1 MKKKK
6 IGFVESMMHHHRIIY
21 LIIVLLI
28 GYGIYGLIGMNK
40 QEFPEFTL
48 REGIVAA
55 VYPGATPE
63 EMELQVTKPLEQF
76 LFTYPEV
83 CKEKTYSYSQNGI
96 VYVFVSLETS
106 VNNKTEVWSKI
117 RHGLKDFKMQLPS
130 GVLAVVV
137 NDDFGNTSSLLI
149 TIQSKDKTYK
159 ELHNYMDALCD
170 NLRTV
175 KAVGNIKI
183 YGEQREEIDVY
194 IDQEKLATYGIS
206 SKTLMAELFTQGFV
220 SAGGSIDDGSSILP
234 IHIENPITNEQ
245 ELGEQ
250 IIWSDPLG
258 NVIRLKDVARIRRQY
273 ETPSSFIRKDGENA
287 LVLSVEMQPGNNIVT
302 FGKQIEKQ
310 LDKFQKSLPEDVQ
323 LYRITDLPKVVS
335 TSVYSFLRDLGVAI
349 LVVIF
354 VMLMLFPVRSALITA
369 SSIPITITITWAIMY
384 AFKME
389 INTVTLASLIVVLG
403 MIVDN
408 AIVI

>member
-6 IGFVESMMHHHRIIY
+6 IGFVESMMQHHRIIY
-21 LIIVLLI
+21 LVIVLLI

-175 KAVGNIKI
+175 
-183 YGEQREEIDVY
+183 
-194 IDQEKLATYGIS
+194 
-206 SKTLMAELFTQGFV
+206 
-220 SAGGSIDDGSSILP
+220 
-234 IHIENPITNEQ
+234 
-245 ELGEQ
+245 
-250 IIWSDPLG
+250 
-258 NVIRLKDVARIRRQY
+258 
-273 ETPSSFIRKDGENA
+273 
-287 LVLSVEMQPGNNIVT
+287 
-302 FGKQIEKQ
+302 
-310 LDKFQKSLPEDVQ
+310 
-323 LYRITDLPKVVS
+323 
-335 TSVYSFLRDLGVAI
+335 
-349 LVVIF
+349 
-354 VMLMLFPVRSALITA
+354 
-369 SSIPITITITWAIMY
+369 
-384 AFKME
+384 
-389 INTVTLASLIVVLG
+389 
-403 MIVDN
+403 
-408 AIVI
+408 